1 MTEKNTDSRNREE
14 ISSITV
20 VRRVIVFVTLLF
32 IVFLG
37 VPLWKSTTTIHRAEL
52 PADKVKDY
60 SMNLQNQIHYKV
72 PVYLDIPNSLVCF
85 IPQAQE
91 LLNKS
96 VYDVYPELQDFWA
109 IELRKIDDNVD
120 AQQDYVVKFEY
131 LPSPDNEEEQ
141 DPTESFFI
149 SPFSKE
155 TRITITD
162 NVVRPKKV
170 DEFLSII
177 LTQYVFKGEIEE
189 MRSVVKGQSHD
200 ARNLVMP
207 YSSKYNIVISL
218 LNENGKP
225 INWEIEKSLEL
236 FESIFVK
243 LNHFANFTVTSQIQY
258 YSTLTYPPRYDENKK
273 AFIIPESGLSTF
285 VNFGDWNLITH
296 DIKPSI
302 NFILYFPEA
311 NYDSKPTLIENSKT
325 NSFLIPQWGG
335 VTIFNKDMKK
345 EGSNIDE
352 SELLPVMETF
362 ASQLF
367 QLLGMPSLP
376 KSPDIKIDSL
386 SRTMT
391 YKNLKQSLE
400 NLEALLTLTN
410 SLNEISIPELT
421 KLYVQKSIE
430 YLEESIQ
437 ELNNGNFYLS
447 MKHSSQSLENSDR
460 AFFEKEMVQQAY
472 FPSEHKLAVF
482 LPLLG
487 PLCSIVSIGTLKA
500 IKDIKA
506 NRNRKV
512 KKE

>member
-1 MTEKNTDSRNREE
+1 MTEKDTENKNREE
-14 ISSITV
+14 LSSITV
-20 VRRVIVFVTLLF
+20 VRRVIVFVILLI

-37 VPLWKSTTTIHRAEL
+37 IPLWKSTTTIHRAEL
-52 PADKVKDY
+52 PIVQVKEH
-60 SMNLQNQIHYKV
+60 SISLQDQIHYKI

-91 LLNKS
+91 LLDKKIYNE
-96 VYDVYPELQDFWA
+96 YPELKDFWA
-109 IELRKIDDNVD
+109 IELRKIDDNID
-120 AQQDYVVKFEY
+120 AQDDYIVKFEY
-131 LPSPDNEEEQ
+131 LPSPNNEEEQ

-170 DEFLSII
+170 DEFLSIV
-177 LTQYVFKGEIEE
+177 LTEYIFKGEIEQ
-189 MRSVVKGQSHD
+189 MSDIVRGKNHD
-200 ARNLVMP
+200 SRNLVMP

-218 LNENGKP
+218 LSENGRP
-225 INWEIEKSLEL
+225 INWEIEKALGSFEL
-236 FESIFVK
+236 IFFK

-258 YSTLTYPPRYDENKK
+258 YSTLTYPPNYDESKQ

-296 DIKPSI
+296 DINPSI

-311 NYDSKPTLIENSKT
+311 NYNSKPTLIENSKT

-335 VTIFNKDMKK
+335 VVIFNKDMKT
-345 EGSNIDE
+345 EGSDINE
-352 SELLPVMETF
+352 NELLPVMETF

-367 QLLGMPSLP
+367 QLLGMPSQP
-376 KSPDIKIDSL
+376 RSPSIKIDSL

-391 YKNLKQSLE
+391 HKNLKQSLE

-421 KLYVQKSIE
+421 KIYVEKSIH
-430 YLEESIQ
+430 YLEESIN

-447 MKHSSQSLENSDR
+447 MKYSSQSLENSDR

-487 PLCSIVSIGTLKA
+487 PLCSIVSIGALKV

-506 NRNRKV
+506 NRNNKV

>member
-1 MTEKNTDSRNREE
+1 MTEKNTENRRREE
-14 ISSITV
+14 LSSITV
-20 VRRVIVFVTLLF
+20 VRRVIIFVTLLI

-52 PADKVKDY
+52 PADRVKEH
-60 SMNLQNQIHYKV
+60 SKSLQNQIHYNV

-91 LLNKS
+91 LLNKTI
-96 VYDVYPELQDFWA
+96 YNEYPELQDFWA
-109 IELRKIDDNVD
+109 IELKKIDDEIE
-120 AQQDYVVKFEY
+120 ALEDYVIKFEY
-131 LPSPDNEEEQ
+131 LPSPDNEEQ
-141 DPTESFFI
+141 DPTEAFFI

-170 DEFLSII
+170 DEFLSIV
-177 LTQYVFKGEIEE
+177 LTEYIFKGEIEQ
-189 MRSVVKGQSHD
+189 MSDIVKRKNHD
-200 ARNLVMP
+200 SRNLIMP

-218 LNENGKP
+218 LSENGIP
-225 INWEIEKSLEL
+225 INWEIETALKL
-236 FESIFVK
+236 FEPIFVK

-258 YSTLTYPPRYDENKK
+258 YSTLTYHPNYDENKQ

-296 DIKPSI
+296 DINPSI
-302 NFILYFPEA
+302 NFILFFPEA
-311 NYDSKPTLIENSKT
+311 NYNSKPTLIENSKT

-335 VTIFNKDMKK
+335 VTIFNKDMQK
-345 EGSNIDE
+345 EGSNITGN
-352 SELLPVMETF
+352 ELLPVLETF

-367 QLLGMPSLP
+367 QLLGMPSQP
-376 KSPDIKIDSL
+376 RSPSIKIDTL

-391 YKNLKQSLE
+391 YKNLEQSLE

-421 KLYVQKSIE
+421 KLYIQKSIY
-430 YLEESIQ
+430 YLEESIN
-437 ELNNGNFYLS
+437 ELNRGNFYSS
-447 MKHSSQSLENSDR
+447 MKYSSQSLENSDR

-487 PLCSIVSIGTLKA
+487 PLCSIVSIGALKA
-500 IKDIKA
+500 LKDMKA
-506 NRNRKV
+506 NGNSKF